1 MITILIL
8 VVLLS
13 SIHIIYLYWSRNQ
26 IKRISNNRLRYIKDC
41 FDTLY
46 QYEHNPTTF
55 LAKCKDLVH
64 VKRLAEYHIIDSPH
78 LSNHIKRN
86 WHKLTPAEKQ
96 FVCFME
102 AGFSNRELCAIFHVG
117 KIGSV
122 YVKYYR
128 IRSKITKK

>member
-1 MITILIL
+1 MVIVLCITTFIL
-8 VVLLS
+8 LLCG
-13 SIHIIYLYWSRNQ
+13 IYLYRSRNR
-26 IKRISNNRLRYIKDC
+26 IKAISNNRLRYIKDC

-46 QYEHNPTTF
+46 QYENNPTTF
-55 LAKCKDLVH
+55 LAKCKDLAH
-64 VKRLAEYHIIDSPH
+64 IKRLAEYHIIDNPH
-78 LSNHIKRN
+78 LSNRIKRN
-86 WHKLTPAEKQ
+86 WHKLTPTEKQ

-128 IRSKITKK
+128 IRSKIAKK